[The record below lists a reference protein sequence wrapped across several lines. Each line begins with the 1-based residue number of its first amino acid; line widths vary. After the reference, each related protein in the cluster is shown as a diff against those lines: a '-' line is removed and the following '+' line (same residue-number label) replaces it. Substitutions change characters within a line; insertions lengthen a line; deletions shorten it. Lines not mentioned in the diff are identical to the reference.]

1 MLIVG
6 AGSDPAEG
14 RTNVHVMLPEVSS
27 PAAGDASEGE
37 VEVAASMTMAAHST
51 IGTDVLRTCVRTAGG
66 RATSVRCEVRRRNG
80 RLKVTLFTEPTMH
93 QDTARMA
100 VIHVTQALRAYDPW
114 AGGIDVSV
122 PSL

>member
-1 MLIVG
+1 M
-6 AGSDPAEG
+6 
-14 RTNVHVMLPEVSS
+14 HVMLPEVSS
-27 PAAGDASEGE
+27 PAAGDAAK
-37 VEVAASMTMAAHST
+37 VAAAASMTMAAHST

-100 VIHVTQALRAYDPW
+100 VIQAS
-114 AGGIDVSV
+114 GM
-122 PSL
+122 PSLSPM